1 MLVRKPHSLVIFGIA
16 LVISISARAD
26 RLRDLIGVMGARPNQ
41 LVGYGI
47 VVGLDNSG
55 DGAKAEFTLQS
66 VAAMLR
72 RLGVRV
78 DARKIKLKN
87 AAAVM
92 VTAELPAFARGG
104 QRIDVL
110 VSSMGDAKS
119 LRGGTL
125 IQTPLLGADRHV
137 YAVAQGPLSVGG
149 FTAQGGT
156 GSSKTS
162 GHPTV
167 GRIPDGALIERE
179 VSATL
184 DHGDM
189 VRLTLKGPDATTAA
203 RAVAAI
209 NEKLEGP
216 YATAEDPGL
225 ITVKVPEAFKDKTV
239 ELVALIGDVSVTPDG
254 PAKIVINERTGTVV
268 VGAAVQIRS
277 AAIAHGGLT
286 VEIQERQHISQ
297 PLPLTLGETVVGDES
312 AVSAEMAPGD
322 LHYVPTTA
330 TVGDLVNAL
339 NTLGVKPSDLIII
352 FQSLSA
358 AGAISAKIE
367 VQ

>member
-1 MLVRKPHSLVIFGIA
+1 MRTPKYIA
-16 LVISISARAD
+16 AIIVAFALAAVSPANAD
-26 RLRDLIGVMGARPNQ
+26 RLRDIVGVMGSRSNQ

-47 VVGLDNSG
+47 VVGLNSTG
-55 DGAKAEFTLQS
+55 DGAKADFTLQS

-78 DARKIKLKN
+78 DPKKIKIKN

-92 VTAELPAFARGG
+92 VTADLQAFTREG

-110 VSSMGDAKS
+110 VSSLGDAKS

-125 IQTPLLGADRHV
+125 IQTPLLGADRNV

-149 FTAQGGT
+149 FSAKGGS

-167 GRIPDGALIERE
+167 GRIPGGAIIEDE
-179 VSATL
+179 IPTKL
-184 DHGDM
+184 NFDNN
-189 VRLTLKGPDATTAA
+189 VRLTLKSPDPITAA
-203 RAVAAI
+203 RAVTAI

-216 YATAEDPGL
+216 FATAEDPGL
-225 ITVKVPEAFKDKTV
+225 INVKVPELYQDKTV
-239 ELVALIGDVSVTPDG
+239 ELIALIGEVDVVRDV

-268 VGAAVQIRS
+268 IGASVQLLS

-286 VEIQERQHISQ
+286 VEIRQRTQVSQ
-297 PLPLTLGETVVGDES
+297 PPPLSLGETVVTGES
-312 AVSAEMAPGD
+312 AVSADTAPGD
-322 LHYVPTTA
+322 LHLVPPAA
-330 TVGDLVNAL
+330 TVGDLVNGL
-339 NTLGVKPSDLIII
+339 NALGVKPSDLIVI
-352 FQSLSA
+352 FQSLAA
-358 AGAISAKIE
+358 AGALSADIE